1 MVYGYIV
8 DWLPRDDSIVSGP
21 SDVISSGDCM
31 EAGSVIVSVL
41 KPLIIYIA
49 FSDYVPDQVSTL
61 TGGQFTL

>member
-1 MVYGYIV
+1 
-8 DWLPRDDSIVSGP
+8 
-21 SDVISSGDCM
+21 M

-61 TGGQFTL
+61 TGGQFAL